1 MNALR
6 NKATSEDL
14 GRFPF
19 STSSRKDRL
28 LAKGFLGLARK
39 WSYEAQGNTAH
50 TKFKLTIWSNTTTTS
65 QYLQLTYLEASDSR
79 ALILLGITL

>member
-28 LAKGFLGLARK
+28 LAEGFLGLARK
-39 WSYEAQGNTAH
+39 
-50 TKFKLTIWSNTTTTS
+50 
-65 QYLQLTYLEASDSR
+65 
-79 ALILLGITL
+79 